1 MAAACKYRAFLSYSH
16 ADGSVAKR
24 VHGRLEG
31 FHIDKDLVGRNT
43 PSGPIPETLR
53 PIFRDRNEFDAGA
66 SLAEQTLTALD
77 GSAAL
82 IVVASPHAA
91 RSKYVNEEIRLFKW
105 RHPDRPVIPLIVD
118 GEPGNPDMECLPPA
132 LRFAVGADGAITDR
146 PVDVLAADLREKGDG
161 VDLAL
166 AKLVARLVGL
176 APDDVYRRAE
186 RERRRQQRMRS
197 AVAAVI
203 VALAIGAGALFWQS
217 RQQQETL
224 ADISAL
230 VDKYSF
236 ISPALAVP
244 GARIS
249 LTRAITAIAEGA
261 ATDPRYAQA
270 LALLRAGKPND
281 AEPLLRAVAEDK
293 AKRAGNDA
301 KDAAAAYRNLAS
313 IAAVSDP
320 KRARDYYGQ
329 AARLDPS
336 DLLGMYWNGWYQQDA
351 GELDA
356 AQAAYAQVIAAAKP
370 GNDDEALLGAQ
381 LGTGG
386 IQDQRGSLA
395 AALATYQSANKFA
408 DRLAGS
414 DPGNVLWQRELALS
428 YSKIGDV
435 EVPQGQLRAALASY
449 QSGFAIF
456 DRLAS
461 SEPGNDNR
469 QRDLE
474 FSHINIGD
482 VELAQGGV
490 AAALGSYQAALAI
503 ADRLARANPDNIKWQ
518 RDLSVSYDRLGDAQ
532 VQQNSQPAALSSY
545 QAGLAIALRLA
556 KSDPGNGG
564 WWRDLAAAYNKVGQV
579 QVAMGD
585 LAAALRSTQAGFAIF
600 ERLAQ
605 SDPGNTLRQSDLAVA
620 YGDVGDT
627 LLAQGNLPAAL
638 SSHQAGLAIF
648 DRLARSDP
656 SNTEWQRDLS
666 LSHASLANIYRKAGQ
681 TTTARQELAAGRAVI
696 LRLIQ
701 QHPDTAEWKQDLAWL
716 DQQAAALTSR

>member
-1 MAAACKYRAFLSYSH
+1 MTAACKYRAFLSYSH
-16 ADGSVAKR
+16 ADSGVAKR

-31 FHIDKDLVGRNT
+31 FPIDKDLVGRIT

-77 GSAAL
+77 ESAAL

-91 RSKYVNEEIRLFKW
+91 RSKYVNEEIRLFKV

-118 GEPGNPDMECLPPA
+118 GEPGNPETECLPPA
-132 LRFAVGADGAITDR
+132 LRFAVAADGAITDR
-146 PVDVLAADLREKGDG
+146 AVDVLAADLREQGDG
-161 VDLAL
+161 FDLAL
-166 AKLVARLVGL
+166 AKVVARLIGL

-186 RERRRQQRMRS
+186 RERRRQLRLR
-197 AVAAVI
+197 ALVVAVI
-203 VALAIGAGALFWQS
+203 VALAVGGGSFFWQS
-217 RQQQETL
+217 RQQKATL
-224 ADISAL
+224 TDIAAL

-236 ISPALAVP
+236 VSPALAAP

-270 LALLRAGKPND
+270 LGLLRAGKPNE
-281 AEPLLRAVAEDK
+281 AEPLLQAVAEDK

-336 DLLGMYWNGWYQQDA
+336 DMLGMYWNGWYQQDA

-356 AQAAYAQVIAAAKP
+356 AQAAYAQVIAAAQP

-381 LGTGG
+381 LGTGD

-395 AALATYQSANKFA
+395 LALATYRSANKLA
-408 DRLAGS
+408 DRLAGA

-435 EVPQGQLRAALASY
+435 EVPQGNLRAALASY
-449 QSGFAIF
+449 QSGFAIL
-456 DRLAS
+456 DRLANA
-461 SEPGNDNR
+461 EPGNDNR

-474 FSHINIGD
+474 LSQINIGD
-482 VELAQGGV
+482 VELAQ
-490 AAALGSYQAALAI
+490 AELPAALGSYQAALAI
-503 ADRLARANPDNIKWQ
+503 ADRVTRSNPGNIKWQ
-518 RDLSVSYDRLGDAQ
+518 RDLSEAYDRLGDVQ
-532 VQQNSQPAALSSY
+532 VQQNSLPAALSSY
-545 QAGLAIALRLA
+545 RAAQAIALRLTQ
-556 KSDPGNGG
+556 SDPGNGG
-564 WWRDLAAAYNKVGQV
+564 WWRDLAVGYNKIGQV
-579 QVAMGD
+579 EVSTGD
-585 LAAALRSTQAGFAIF
+585 LSAALGSTQAGFAIF
-600 ERLAQ
+600 DRLAQ

-620 YGDVGDT
+620 YGDLGDV
-627 LLAQGNLPAAL
+627 LLAQGNLPAAAGA
-638 SSHQAGLAIF
+638 HQAGLGIF
-648 DRLARSDP
+648 DRLAGSDP

-666 LSHASLANIYRKAGQ
+666 LSHASLANIYRKAGL
-681 TTTARQELAAGRAVI
+681 TAKARQELAVGRAVI
-696 LRLIQ
+696 LRLIE
-701 QHPDTAEWKQDLAWL
+701 QHPDAPEWKQDLAWL
-716 DQQAAALTSR
+716 DQQAAALNSR

>member
-1 MAAACKYRAFLSYSH
+1 MADTCKYRAFLSYSH
-16 ADGSVAKR
+16 ADSGAAKR

-31 FHIDKDLVGRNT
+31 FHIDKDVVGRNT
-43 PSGPIPETLR
+43 PAGPIPETLR

-91 RSKYVNEEIRLFKW
+91 RSKYVNEEIRLFKM
-105 RHPDRPVIPLIVD
+105 RHPDRPVVPLIVD
-118 GEPGNPDMECLPPA
+118 GKPGNPETECLPPA
-132 LRFAVGADGAITDR
+132 LRFAVAPDGAITDR
-146 PVDVLAADLREKGDG
+146 SVDVLAADWREEGDG
-161 VDLAL
+161 FDLAL
-166 AKLVARLVGL
+166 AKVVARLIGL

-186 RERRRQQRMRS
+186 RERRRQLRLRA

-203 VALAIGAGALFWQS
+203 VALAIGAGAFFWQS
-217 RQQQETL
+217 RQQKETL

-236 ISPALAVP
+236 VSPALAAP
-244 GARIS
+244 GARAS

-270 LALLRAGKPND
+270 LALLQAGKPND

-301 KDAAAAYRNLAS
+301 TDAAAAYRNLAS

-320 KRARDYYGQ
+320 RRARDYYGQ

-336 DLLGMYWNGWYQQDA
+336 DMLGMYWNGWYQQDA
-351 GELDA
+351 GQLDA
-356 AQAAYAQVIAAAKP
+356 AQAAYARVIAAAKP
-370 GNDDEALLGAQ
+370 GSDDEAVLGAQ
-381 LGTGG
+381 LGTGD
-386 IQDQRGSLA
+386 IQDQRGSLG
-395 AALATYQSANKFA
+395 AALATYRSANHLA
-408 DRLAGS
+408 DRLARS
-414 DPGNVLWQRELALS
+414 DPGNRLWQRELALS

-435 EVPQGQLRAALASY
+435 EVPQGDLRAALASY

-474 FSHINIGD
+474 LSHINIGD
-482 VELAQGGV
+482 VLLAQGGV
-490 AAALGSYQAALAI
+490 TAALSSYQTALAI
-503 ADRLARANPDNIKWQ
+503 ADRLARSNPGNINWQ
-518 RDLSVSYDRLGDAQ
+518 RDLSESYDRLGDAQ
-532 VQQNSQPAALSSY
+532 VQQNGLPAALSSY
-545 QAGLAIALRLA
+545 QAALAIALGLT

-564 WWRDLAAAYNKVGQV
+564 WWRDLAAGYNKIGQV
-579 QVAMGD
+579 QSSMGD
-585 LAAALRSTQAGFAIF
+585 LAAALSSTQAGFAIF
-600 ERLAQ
+600 DRLAQ

-620 YGDVGDT
+620 YGDVADV

-638 SSHQAGLAIF
+638 SSHRAGLGIF

-656 SNTEWQRDLS
+656 GNTEWQRDLS
-666 LSHASLANIYRKAGQ
+666 LSYASLANIYRKAGQ
-681 TTTARQELAAGRAVI
+681 TTTAREELAAGRAVI

-701 QHPDTAEWKQDLAWL
+701 QHPDAPEWKQDLAWL
-716 DQQAAALTSR
+716 DQQAAALNSR